1 MKAFGRLGTACTIT
15 MLFALV
21 ATMASSGPSAADGAP
36 IDISFSF
43 EPAQPGYLPGENL
56 SVEFMVVNTMPSG
69 DYVYDDLAYM
79 EKVMNLSV
87 HFSWMAPNQF
97 TWLDVSNISS
107 WLEPDGIGCECY
119 YLPMVVPDGLS
130 PATYSYY
137 FRVEYL
143 AHTAWGNLTYTW
155 GSGTTYRDF
164 VVVSSTS
171 ASVDGAPVDYGPYMA
186 LMAVVISV
194 GALGAVLYTRS
205 GHEEGDVV
213 AVAQAVVPE
222 EGAGTYPLIRPMP
235 GEHFPVERGFI
246 YLVKEK
252 RPRFSFEMFNEAV
265 GHGATGMLVAREHPN
280 RLRQMYSFEAGK
292 ILWLTRRAGV
302 DHIDPTEL
310 SLLSL
315 RITKFVESTQRA
327 VVLIEGLE
335 YMITQNDF
343 ESVLRFANHL
353 HDFVI
358 SHDTAVIIVVD
369 PRVLTIREL
378 ALLERS
384 ARIVEPVDS
393 REGPHAEAHDSV

>member
-1 MKAFGRLGTACTIT
+1 MKAFGRLGSACTIT
-15 MLFALV
+15 VLFALV
-21 ATMASSGPSAADGAP
+21 AIAISPGPCAADGAP

-43 EPAQPGYLPGENL
+43 VPARAGYCAGDNV
-56 SVEFMVVNTMPSG
+56 SIEFMVVNTMPSG

-79 EKVMNLSV
+79 EKVTNISV
-87 HFSWMAPNQF
+87 HFSWMAPNEF
-97 TWLDVSNISS
+97 TWLDVSNISA
-107 WLEPDGIGCECY
+107 WLEPDGIGCESY
-119 YLPMVVPDGLS
+119 YLPLVVPDGLL

-143 AHTAWGNLTYTW
+143 AHTAWGDLTYTW

-164 VVVSSTS
+164 VVESSNS
-171 ASVDGAPVDYGPYMA
+171 ATTEGAAVDYSPYLA
-186 LMAVVISV
+186 FMAVVLSI
-194 GALGAVLYTRS
+194 GALGAVLYSRS
-205 GHEEGDVV
+205 QRDEVGVATAQVAMADEGN
-213 AVAQAVVPE
+213 
-222 EGAGTYPLIRPMP
+222 GSYPLIRPMP

-265 GHGATGMLVAREHPN
+265 GHGASGMLIAREHPN

-315 RITKFVESTQRA
+315 RITKFVEPTQRA

-343 ESVLRFANHL
+343 ESVLRFTNHL

-358 SHDTAVIIVVD
+358 SHDAAVIIVVD
-369 PRVLTIREL
+369 PRVLTTREL

-384 ARIVEPVDS
+384 ARVVEPIDG
-393 REGPHAEAHDSV
+393 REGPSRETQDGT

>member
-1 MKAFGRLGTACTIT
+1 
-15 MLFALV
+15 
-21 ATMASSGPSAADGAP
+21 
-36 IDISFSF
+36 
-43 EPAQPGYLPGENL
+43 
-56 SVEFMVVNTMPSG
+56 
-69 DYVYDDLAYM
+69 
-79 EKVMNLSV
+79 
-87 HFSWMAPNQF
+87 
-97 TWLDVSNISS
+97 
-107 WLEPDGIGCECY
+107 
-119 YLPMVVPDGLS
+119 
-130 PATYSYY
+130 
-137 FRVEYL
+137 
-143 AHTAWGNLTYTW
+143 
-155 GSGTTYRDF
+155 
-164 VVVSSTS
+164 
-171 ASVDGAPVDYGPYMA
+171 
-186 LMAVVISV
+186 
-194 GALGAVLYTRS
+194 
-205 GHEEGDVV
+205 
-213 AVAQAVVPE
+213 
-222 EGAGTYPLIRPMP
+222 
-235 GEHFPVERGFI
+235 
-246 YLVKEK
+246 VKEK